1 MAEFALSLMRKLRK
15 NSIENF
21 KQDNPGLLRIGI
33 SHGKVMAGVIG
44 SSKPLYDVW
53 GNAVNMAS
61 RMDSTGVPG
70 KIQVTKDTAEVLQKF
85 GIKCEFREFRNV
97 KGAGLIPTY
106 FVCIDENLEFVRIQP
121 DTDSLQ
127 VGDEYINFNDS
138 ENHEPIIINQEKFH
152 RSYSTHKIDIEEE
165 DEDGYET
172 DDLEDNDENSITR
185 F

>member
-1 MAEFALSLMRKLRK
+1 MAEFALSLMRKLHK
-15 NSIENF
+15 NSINNF
-21 KQDNPGLLRIGI
+21 KQYNPGLLRIGI

-61 RMDSTGVPG
+61 RMDSTGIPG
-70 KIQVTKDTAEVLQKF
+70 KIQVTKDTAEILQKF
-85 GIKCEFREFRNV
+85 GIKCDYRGEVFVRGPG
-97 KGAGLIPTY
+97 KIPTY
-106 FVCIDENLEFVRIQP
+106 FVCVDENLEFVRIQTEA
-121 DTDSLQ
+121 DNVQ
-127 VGDEYINFNDS
+127 FGDEYINFNDS
-138 ENHEPIIINQEKFH
+138 EIHEPIIINQEKFH

-172 DDLEDNDENSITR
+172 DEEDNDENSITK

>member
-61 RMDSTGVPG
+61 RMDSTGIAG

-85 GIKCEFREFRNV
+85 GIKCEFRGEVFV
-97 KGAGLIPTY
+97 KGPGNIPTY
-106 FVCIDENLEFVRIQP
+106 FVCIDENLEFVRIQTE
-121 DTDSLQ
+121 TDSLQ
-127 VGDEYINFNDS
+127 FGDEFINFNDS
-138 ENHEPIIINQEKFH
+138 EIHEPIIITQEKFH

-172 DDLEDNDENSITR
+172 DDLEDNNENNITK

>member
-1 MAEFALSLMRKLRK
+1 MAEFALSLMRQLRE
-15 NSIENF
+15 NSIENL

-61 RMDSTGVPG
+61 RMESTGVPG
-70 KIQVTKDTAEVLQKF
+70 KIQVTKDTADVLQKF
-85 GIKCEFREFRNV
+85 GIKCESRGEVYV
-97 KGAGLIPTY
+97 KGPGNIPTY

-121 DTDSLQ
+121 EIDSFH
-127 VGDEYINFNDS
+127 GEEFINFN
-138 ENHEPIIINQEKFH
+138 EMEVYEPIIVNQEKFH

-165 DEDGYET
+165 DEDGYES
-172 DDLEDNDENSITR
+172 DDQEDDENSITK

>member
-15 NSIENF
+15 TSIENL
-21 KQDNPGLLRIGI
+21 KGHNPGLLKIGI

-61 RMDSTGVPG
+61 RMESTGIPG

-85 GIKCEFREFRNV
+85 GIKCEFREKVFV
-97 KGAGLIPTY
+97 KGAGKIPTY
-106 FVCIDENLEFVRIQP
+106 FVCIDENLEFVRIQGE
-121 DTDSLQ
+121 TDSLQ
-127 VGDEYINFNDS
+127 LSEEFINFN
-138 ENHEPIIINQEKFH
+138 ETNIHESIIINQEQIH

-165 DEDGYET
+165 DEDGYAS
-172 DDLEDNDENSITR
+172 DDQENYENSVTR